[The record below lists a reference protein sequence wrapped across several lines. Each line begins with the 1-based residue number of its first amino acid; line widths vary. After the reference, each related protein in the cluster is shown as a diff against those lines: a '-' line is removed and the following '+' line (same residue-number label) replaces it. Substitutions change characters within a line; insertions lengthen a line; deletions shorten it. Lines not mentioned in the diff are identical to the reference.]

1 MIEFASPFL
10 IVLIFLPVIMRA
22 FLKRD
27 AESLKEDKAIVFPFF
42 KEISN
47 ISGIR
52 TTRCFIETDVDQSNN
67 LIRFMRLVAWISL
80 IVAVMRPLY
89 IGEWI
94 SIDNDREGRNLMLA
108 IDVSGS
114 MDVTDF
120 KDGISPIPSK
130 RIDVAKKISAA
141 FLNKRQGDR
150 VGLVV
155 FGSTAEE
162 YVPLTY
168 DVTTATEMLREIDVG
183 LLKGQTAIGD
193 AIGVSLK
200 AFKEVPAKSSVLILL
215 SDGASNAGFLTC
227 EEAARIAQKRKVKIY
242 TIGIGGNNID
252 IPLPFGQK
260 LKIKTSGLDEKTLK
274 MIANRTGG
282 EYFRAS
288 DSETLKKIYDYID
301 KVEKIKDKEAITFR
315 PQKELFYWPLAL
327 SFFLFAIVVLYK
339 AQKV

>member
-10 IVLIFLPVIMRA
+10 AVLVFLPIIMRA

-42 KEISN
+42 KEV
-47 ISGIR
+47 SGIAGIR
-52 TTRCFIETDVDQSNN
+52 AARSFIEADTIQSND
-67 LIRFMRLVAWISL
+67 LIRFLRLVAWISL

-89 IGEWI
+89 IGEWV
-94 SIDNDREGRNLMLA
+94 SIENDREGRNLILA

-114 MDVTDF
+114 MDIVDF

-130 RIDVAKKISAA
+130 RIDVAKKLSAA
-141 FLNKRQGDR
+141 FLSKRQGDR

-168 DVTTATEMLREIDVG
+168 DVATAAEMLREIDVG

-200 AFKEVPAKSSVLILL
+200 SFKEVPAKSSVLILL
-215 SDGASNAGFLTC
+215 SDGASNAGSLTC
-227 EEAARIAQKRKVKIY
+227 GEAAIIAKKRKVKIY

-252 IPLPFGQK
+252 IPLPFGKK
-260 LKIKTSGLDEKTLK
+260 LKIKTGDLDENTLK
-274 MIANRTGG
+274 MIADRTGG

-288 DSETLKKIYDYID
+288 DSESLKQIYSHID

-327 SFFLFAIVVLYK
+327 SFFLFALVVLYK